1 MAKRSVK
8 SNIFFILNNIRL
20 INRNILIQY
29 SFQII
34 IGALISLPPIIFPYL
49 IIDELIK
56 ELNFY
61 RVIILLFQFALSMI
75 VLNCS
80 NTYLNSFNDSRS
92 AFVRLDFLSMY
103 YKKCMTMEYKYTED
117 PEIVNSVERMCTIAN
132 GTDRGI
138 LGMTEKVIQLA
149 SNIITLCIF
158 TVILIKLNVL
168 IPIIIFLCS
177 GIVFIFQNKA
187 KMYEYNNLN
196 KKNKLFRKVSYF
208 YNTMFNI
215 EYGKDIRN
223 FNLQKLLGN
232 KFTSA
237 SVKFIRC
244 FINIRKKFI
253 HLAVVD
259 FLCMLLREIVIYA
272 YLIYAVLK
280 NQITIGNFYLYLM
293 LINTSAVLIKTVFEN
308 IAWIISENLVIS
320 EYRQFLALDDDIM
333 NTSMNEGV
341 ANEMKHIEIEFRN
354 VSFKY
359 PRTNLYI
366 LKDINLRIR
375 DGEKIAIVGNNGA
388 GKTTFVKLLCK
399 MFEPTNGEIL
409 INGVNINNYSK
420 QEYYKLL
427 SVVFQDYKSFAFSIE
442 ENIATQTDVNYDKLD
457 EALVKSGLKEKVY
470 NCPHNIKS
478 NIDKQLETDGVIFS
492 GGEYQ
497 KLALARAIYKEGKL
511 FILDEPTSA
520 LDPIAEADL
529 YENFNQ
535 VTQRNTTIFI
545 SHRLASTKFC
555 DRIVVL
561 NNGLITEIG
570 THEELI
576 RLNQKYAEMFAV
588 QARYYKEDEIYEQK
602 IV

>member
-1 MAKRSVK
+1 MVKRSVK
-8 SNIFFILNNIRL
+8 SNIFFILNNIKL

-49 IIDELIK
+49 IIDELTK
-56 ELNFY
+56 EVNFY
-61 RVIILLFQFALSMI
+61 QVTILLFQFALSMLL
-75 VLNCS
+75 LNCS
-80 NTYLNSFNDSRS
+80 NTYLDSFNDSRS
-92 AFVRLDFLSMY
+92 AFVRLNFLSMY

-117 PEIVNSVERMCTIAN
+117 PEIVNNVERMCTIAN

-138 LGMTEKVIQLA
+138 LGMTEKVRQLA

-158 TVILIKLNVL
+158 TIILIKLNVFV
-168 IPIIIFLCS
+168 PIIIFLCS
-177 GIVFIFQNKA
+177 VIVFIFQNKA
-187 KMYEYNNLN
+187 KMYEYSNLN

-215 EYGKDIRN
+215 EYGKEIRN

-237 SVKFIRC
+237 SLKYLRC
-244 FINIRKKFI
+244 FTNIRKKFI

-259 FLCMLLREIVIYA
+259 FFCMLLREIVIYA

-280 NQITIGNFYLYLM
+280 NQITIGNFYMYLM

-308 IAWIISENLVIS
+308 IAWINSENLVIS
-320 EYRQFLALDDDIM
+320 EYRQFLALDDDII

-341 ANEMKHIEIEFRN
+341 ANNMEHIEIEFRN

-409 INGVNINNYSK
+409 INGININNYNK

-442 ENIATQTDVNYDKLD
+442 ENIATQTNVNYDKLD

-470 NCPHNIKS
+470 NFSNNIKS

-497 KLALARAIYKEGKL
+497 KLALARAIYKEGKV

-555 DRIVVL
+555 DRLVVL
-561 NNGLITEIG
+561 DNGLIAEIG

-576 RLNQKYAEMFAV
+576 KLNKKYAEMFAV
-588 QARYYKEDEIYEQK
+588 QAQYYKEDEIYGQK